1 MSARSGITRPLLLL
15 VSATLVLGLGIA
27 RASTGATGRSGRSAL
42 TIIEHSTT
50 DEVADIGTKGDS
62 AGDVLTFHNRVFD
75 ATDSRPVG
83 RNQGQCVREDP
94 RAGTWECWWT
104 TSLAGGQITVEGPF
118 SDTHDTTFAVT
129 GGTGLYEDAR
139 GSMRVRSLHGGRE
152 YEQTFAL
159 IT

>member
-15 VSATLVLGLGIA
+15 VSATLALGLGIA
-27 RASTGATGRSGRSAL
+27 RASTGATGRSTV

-50 DEVADIGTKGDS
+50 DVVADIGTKGDS

-83 RNQGQCVREDP
+83 RNQGECAREDP

-129 GGTGLYEDAR
+129 GGTGLYENAR